1 MKMKGIDDLKKWS
14 EETATYSTTDSH
26 PGNQG
31 SHQTSP
37 PTDTHQNNNEVDLL
51 GLDIGE
57 PAPKLPPPA
66 SQTQNPGLAVNLSPG
81 RPEAA
86 GEEEPAASAAGEGR
100 AVRAEEGGG
109 PGTDGLARRQPIA
122 GSAEQEPGRE
132 GEQHGPVQP
141 EPQHVREGNRRNPN
155 MNIQNDDDDF
165 FALIASKKNQ
175 LLTKN

>member
-37 PTDTHQNNNEVDLL
+37 PADTHQNNNEVDLL

-66 SQTQNPGLAVNLSPG
+66 SQTQNPGLAVN
-81 RPEAA
+81 
-86 GEEEPAASAAGEGR
+86 PAL
-100 AVRAEEGGG
+100 GG
-109 PGTDGLARRQPIA
+109 QK
-122 GSAEQEPGRE
+122 
-132 GEQHGPVQP
+132 QP
-141 EPQHVREGNRRNPN
+141 ER
-155 MNIQNDDDDF
+155 
-165 FALIASKKNQ
+165 KNQ
-175 LLTKN
+175 LPPPPVKEGRSEPKKEADPGLMDLLGDSPSPAPQSKSQAGKVSNMDLFNLNLNM